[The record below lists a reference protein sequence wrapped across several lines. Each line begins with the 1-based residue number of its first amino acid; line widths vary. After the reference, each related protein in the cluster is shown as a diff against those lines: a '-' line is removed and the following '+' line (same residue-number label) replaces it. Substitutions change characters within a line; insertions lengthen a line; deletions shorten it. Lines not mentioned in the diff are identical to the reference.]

1 MIKNDNSFFKHLKG
15 FLTVYLP
22 KQKCCSKN
30 TIKSYR
36 ETLNLLRIFIQTEK
50 NIPFVKITFDILG
63 YDLICQ
69 FLDWLKDKRKCS
81 AATRNQRLA
90 VINSFLS
97 YAAMQDPALMSFC
110 VKVKKIPLQ
119 KTGPQRVEYMGQTA
133 LKTVIEQPNV
143 TKKNGFRDRFF
154 MILLYDTGAR
164 VQEILD
170 LKLKDFQLGSS
181 TPFVYLT
188 GKGSKTRAVP
198 LMGKTIKHLNG
209 YLARFH
215 SDGTGDNEQYL
226 FYTTINSC
234 KKRMSE
240 ENVSSFMKRYGES
253 ARRACP
259 DVPTRVYPHLFRHS
273 RSMHLYQMGI
283 PLSYIKDFLGH
294 SNINTTSIYASAD
307 ITMMK
312 NALENVSKKDATG
325 KIEIPVWQGDEDMI
339 LTLCGLK

>member
-1 MIKNDNSFFKHLKG
+1 MIKDSSFFKHVKG

-22 KQKCCSKN
+22 RHKCCSKN

-36 ETLNLLRIFIQTEK
+36 ETINLLRIFIQEEK
-50 NIPFVKITFDILG
+50 NIPFVKITFDIFS

-81 AATRNQRLA
+81 TSTRNQRLA
-90 VINSFLS
+90 VVNSFLS
-97 YAAMQDPALMSFC
+97 YAAIQDPAIMSLC
-110 VKVKKIPLQ
+110 IKAKKVPHQ
-119 KTGPQRVEYMGQTA
+119 KTGQRHVKYMRQTA
-133 LKTVIEQPNV
+133 IKAVLGQPDV

-164 VQEILD
+164 VQEMLD

-181 TPFVYLT
+181 TPFLYLT
-188 GKGSKTRAVP
+188 GKGGRTRAIP
-198 LMGKTIKHLNG
+198 LMDKTIKHLYK

-215 SDGTGDNEQYL
+215 PDGTRDNEQYL
-226 FYTTINSC
+226 FYTTINSF

-240 ENVSSFMKRYGES
+240 ENVSSFMKRYGEE
-253 ARRACP
+253 AREVCP
-259 DVPTRVYPHLFRHS
+259 DVPPRVHPHLFRHS
-273 RSMHLYQMGI
+273 RSTHLYQMGI

-294 SNINTTSIYASAD
+294 SSINTTSIYASTD

-312 NALENVSKKDATG
+312 SALEGVSKKDATG
-325 KIEIPVWQGDEDMI
+325 NIEIPVWQGDEDMI
-339 LTLCGLK
+339 LSLCGLK